1 MVFAL
6 YEQRALELE
15 QEGKFPFNSTLEY
28 KFIATNLHLNSNLMS
43 SE

>member
-1 MVFAL
+1 MVFTM

-15 QEGKFPFNSTLEY
+15 EEGKFPFNATLDY
-28 KFIATNLHLNSNLMS
+28 KFLATNLHFNSNLMS